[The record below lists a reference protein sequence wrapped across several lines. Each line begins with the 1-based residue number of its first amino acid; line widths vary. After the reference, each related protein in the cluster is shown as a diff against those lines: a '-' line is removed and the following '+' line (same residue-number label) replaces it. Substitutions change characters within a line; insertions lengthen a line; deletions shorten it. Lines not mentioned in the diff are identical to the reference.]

1 MKFLVMKAMLKI
13 EFLDN
18 ELFYY
23 VFTNVGDNLILVTR
37 DGMLATQVNAAL
49 KNKRNDADYRLALM
63 NKKGKAA
70 W

>member
-1 MKFLVMKAMLKI
+1 MLKI

-23 VFTNVGDNLILVTR
+23 VFTNVGNNLILVTR
-37 DGMLATQVNAAL
+37 DGKLATQINAAL
-49 KNKRNDADYRLALM
+49 KNKRDDSSFRLALM

>member
-1 MKFLVMKAMLKI
+1 MKFVKPTMMLK
-13 EFLDN
+13 LDFIDG
-18 ELFYY
+18 EMFYY
-23 VFTNVGDNLILVTR
+23 VFTNVGNNLILVTR

-49 KNKRNDADYRLALM
+49 KNKRDDSDCRLALM

>member
-1 MKFLVMKAMLKI
+1 MKFARMKTMLKI

-23 VFTNVGDNLILVTR
+23 VFTNVGNNLILVTR

-49 KNKRNDADYRLALM
+49 KNKRDDSSFRLALM